1 MYDNRT
7 TMHKSSHIRECL
19 NRFKVTSGLSW
30 KDIAEAA
37 GLSQSTVT
45 RYVKQV
51 DEAQGPSYETISSL
65 LDAHPDLAAS
75 VDGLSRTTRFP
86 IYGYVSFKPKYQ
98 ILPPG
103 FSQDRYAGASGSQL
117 HSPTSMVV
125 VTAETNPSG
134 FGGYRWFFQTD
145 RAMKLDSMPVNKVAE
160 TIGTSVPFSTILCV
174 VSHKSG
180 QPYFGHLGRAADRFK
195 LFGLSSINLQKDAR
209 IRVQLPED
217 QQPLIFEKD
226 DIVQAFPIYCCISPT
241 AMDSGQ
247 LEYEEV

>member
-1 MYDNRT
+1 MYDNKSV
-7 TMHKSSHIRECL
+7 MHKSSHIRECL

-30 KDIAEAA
+30 KDIADAA

-51 DEAQGPSYETISSL
+51 DEAQGPSYETIMRL
-65 LDAHPDLAAS
+65 LDAHPALAAS
-75 VDGLSRTTRFP
+75 VDGLSQTTRFP

-125 VTAETNPSG
+125 VTMETNPSG

-145 RAMKLDSMPVNKVAE
+145 RAMKLSSMPVNQISD
-160 TIGTSVPFSTILCV
+160 TIGSSVPFSTVLCV
-174 VSHKSG
+174 LSHKSG
-180 QPYFGHLGRAADRFK
+180 QPYFGHLGRSADRFK
-195 LFGLSSINLQKDAR
+195 LFGLSSINLQKDSR
-209 IRVQLPED
+209 MREHLPED
-217 QQPLIFEKD
+217 QQPLIFDKD

>member
-1 MYDNRT
+1 MYDNKP
-7 TMHKSSHIRECL
+7 MHKSSHIRECL

-65 LDAHPDLAAS
+65 LEAHPDLAAS

-86 IYGYVSFKPKYQ
+86 IYGYVSFQPKYQ

-103 FSQDRYAGASGSQL
+103 FAQDRYATASGSQL

-125 VTAETNPSG
+125 VTANTNPSG

-145 RAMKLDSMPVNKVAE
+145 RAIKLDSMPVNKLAE
-160 TIGTSVPFSTILCV
+160 TISTSEPFSTILCV

-180 QPYFGHLGRAADRFK
+180 QPYFGHLGRSADRFK
-195 LFGLSSINLQKDAR
+195 LFGLSSINLQKDPR
-209 IRVQLPED
+209 MREQLPED
-217 QQPLIFEKD
+217 QQPLIFDKD
-226 DIVQAFPIYCCISPT
+226 EIVQAFPIYCCISPT
-241 AMDSGQ
+241 AMDTTK